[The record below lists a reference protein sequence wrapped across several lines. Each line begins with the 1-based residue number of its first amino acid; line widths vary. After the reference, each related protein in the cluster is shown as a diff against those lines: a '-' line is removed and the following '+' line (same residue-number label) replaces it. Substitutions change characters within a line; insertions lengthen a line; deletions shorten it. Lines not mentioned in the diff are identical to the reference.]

1 MSFIAQI
8 IIMIGNCESFR
19 EGKMAHAPNRS
30 EWKWFHWVS
39 QVWAVWLCV
48 VHENCR
54 QFADCCRKDR
64 LQLRNYYFNTVHALL
79 RFHCLEWIR
88 IAYPTWIIK
97 RYSSSRF
104 AICIAPT
111 VLTPRHAQTMTFSTS
126 ESGTLCTRSNIW
138 VPANALYSSNIA
150 SVVFCHSEILPD
162 GKIGAHGVC
171 LRCDAA
177 MPRKKN
183 KWSASLSLV
192 QLAHGSGRYIV
203 RWGKFCSETCRK
215 YMLFFQLAA
224 MAVLT
229 MQTKCQEYDQNDEQV
244 MVVSYLRLPKVKWL
258 RIVYIAVSASNCNL
272 IIKWNEL
279 ALNEIYW

>member
-64 LQLRNYYFNTVHALL
+64 LQLRNYYYNTVHALL

-150 SVVFCHSEILPD
+150 SIVFATVKFSPMAKLVRTESVSDAMQQCQERKTNEALLCHSFNLHTVPADILCV
-162 GKIGAHGVC
+162 GENFVQK
-171 LRCDAA
+171 LAA
-177 MPRKKN
+177 NICFSSNLLQWPYWQCKQNAKNTTRTMN
-183 KWSASLSLV
+183 KWWLLVTCGFRKLSD
-192 QLAHGSGRYIV
+192 
-203 RWGKFCSETCRK
+203 CE
-215 YMLFFQLAA
+215 
-224 MAVLT
+224 
-229 MQTKCQEYDQNDEQV
+229 
-244 MVVSYLRLPKVKWL
+244 
-258 RIVYIAVSASNCNL
+258 
-272 IIKWNEL
+272 
-279 ALNEIYW
+279 